1 MPESGQGELMEGKVC
16 LVTGAS
22 GGIGLV
28 SASELAR
35 QGARVIGVGR
45 SRERCDSA
53 VRQIRDR
60 TGSRSVEYLVADL
73 SSQKE
78 IRDLASEVRA
88 ATDRLDVLL
97 NNAGGVFVRRRESV
111 DGLEMTFALNHMA
124 YFLLTNLLIDL
135 IQASAPAR
143 VVNVS
148 SAAHQGVK
156 LDFDDLQARNK
167 RYSGWRAY
175 QKSKLANIFFT
186 RELARRLEGSGVT
199 ANALHPGYVNT
210 QIFSTGGFSGWLLRR
225 AADLFAISPEQGADT
240 SIYLA
245 SSPAIEGISGKYFY
259 KRSETSP
266 SPAAHDNSAAR
277 RLWEV
282 SEQLAGLPSATVG

>member
-78 IRDLASEVRA
+78 IRDLSSEVRA

-97 NNAGGVFVRRRESV
+97 NNAGGVFVRR
-111 DGLEMTFALNHMA
+111 
-124 YFLLTNLLIDL
+124 
-135 IQASAPAR
+135 
-143 VVNVS
+143 
-148 SAAHQGVK
+148 
-156 LDFDDLQARNK
+156 
-167 RYSGWRAY
+167 
-175 QKSKLANIFFT
+175 
-186 RELARRLEGSGVT
+186 
-199 ANALHPGYVNT
+199 
-210 QIFSTGGFSGWLLRR
+210 
-225 AADLFAISPEQGADT
+225 
-240 SIYLA
+240 
-245 SSPAIEGISGKYFY
+245 
-259 KRSETSP
+259 
-266 SPAAHDNSAAR
+266 
-277 RLWEV
+277 
-282 SEQLAGLPSATVG
+282 